1 MFIFANGGWMGL
13 WLGVLWRH
21 NCMTAN
27 IKTYFD
33 KRITFLALVLVLQWN
48 SRLLFLVYV
57 RSKSKVTWNILNL
70 QEWCQN
76 MRNLKYLF
84 KQILPWEKKLKT
96 CQERP
101 HLVSGRFIKV
111 FYKTTTCPR
120 RPLLSGP
127 KSDFPVQVWLYHL
140 IYNLYYL
147 TLSR

>member
-13 WLGVLWRH
+13 WFVG
-21 NCMTAN
+21 
-27 IKTYFD
+27 TYFD
-33 KRITFLALVLVLQWN
+33 KRIMFLALVLVLQWN
-48 SRLLFLVYV
+48 SRLRFLVYV
-57 RSKSKVTWNILNL
+57 RSKSKVTWNILDL

-76 MRNLKYLF
+76 MRNCKSLF
-84 KQILPWEKKLKT
+84 KQILPWENKLKT

-101 HLVSGRFIKV
+101 HLVSCRFMKV

-127 KSDFPVQVWLYHL
+127 KSGFPVQVWLYHL